1 MVKIIAEAG
10 VNHNGS
16 LDLAL
21 ELVEIAAKCKGDA
34 VKFQTFKAGSI
45 VINDAAKAN
54 YQIGKSSG
62 ETQADMLRSLEL
74 SHDEFIEVGNFSR
87 SKGIEFISTPFDVD
101 SLHFLVDTIG
111 VETLKI
117 SSGDITNYLLLYT
130 AGLTQKN
137 IIISTGASS
146 ISEISK
152 ALNVLSAG
160 RQRMSTK
167 EIKEFSSKEYSIEN
181 IPFPES
187 VTILHCTSEYPAPF
201 VDLNLAAIPYLK
213 EIYSLKVGYSDHSLG
228 IEASIA
234 ATALGAEVIEKHF
247 TFDRNAEGPDHSA
260 SLLKQELL
268 EMTNAIRNVD
278 VAIGNPEKKAQSSE
292 ALNINLIRRGLYA
305 NRSINKGETLTEAD
319 VAVLRP
325 ANGID
330 PIRYWDYVGHV
341 ATRDLASG
349 EDLAL

>member
-16 LDLAL
+16 LDRAL
-21 ELVEIAAKCKGDA
+21 ELVEIAAECKVDA
-34 VKFQTFKAGSI
+34 VKFQTFKADSI
-45 VINDAAKAN
+45 VSKNAAKAN
-54 YQIGKSSG
+54 YQVGKSSG
-62 ETQADMLRSLEL
+62 ETQADMLKSLEL
-74 SHDEFIEVGNFSR
+74 SHDEFIEIANFSR

-101 SLHFLVDTIG
+101 SLNFLVSTIG
-111 VETLKI
+111 VDTLKI
-117 SSGDITNYLLLYT
+117 SSGDITNYLLLYA
-130 AGLTQKN
+130 AGLTGKS
-137 IIISTGASS
+137 IIISTGGSS

-152 ALNVLSAG
+152 ALNVVSAG

-167 EIKEFSSKEYSIEN
+167 EIKEFSSKGYSIEN
-181 IPFPES
+181 FPLSES

-201 VDLNLAAIPYLK
+201 ADLNLAAIPYLK

-247 TFDRNAEGPDHSA
+247 TFDRNADGPDHSS
-260 SLLKQELL
+260 SLLKHELL
-268 EMTNAIRNVD
+268 EMRNAIRNID
-278 VAIGNPEKKAQSSE
+278 IAIGHPEKKAQSSE

-305 NRSINKGETLTEAD
+305 NRNIIMGQTITESD

-330 PIRYWDYVGHV
+330 PIRYWDYVGQV

-349 EDLAL
+349 EDLQL